1 MLAKMCRLKLE
12 TGSVLKIAQ
21 PLVTS
26 YQENLAKSLDKKFEE
41 EFILR
46 GFYGSNLLEIPDF
59 NEESGNFNWGKFVD
73 KKQEKEVS
81 KDPIG
86 KKVDQIMENIQGQQN
101 IDEVLLNMEIQKVAE
116 ELKIV

>member
-1 MLAKMCRLKLE
+1 
-12 TGSVLKIAQ
+12 
-21 PLVTS
+21 LVTS

-73 KKQEKEVS
+73 KK
-81 KDPIG
+81 
-86 KKVDQIMENIQGQQN
+86 
-101 IDEVLLNMEIQKVAE
+101 
-116 ELKIV
+116 